1 MPINLEIQERD
12 LTIVLPLFN
21 KTLAYQLDMPNADYL
36 TNDLQECIL
45 CEQNIEKYNGKI
57 IFVTAGSMFLIEICD
72 IWFGGGGVFWTVFT
86 FFMTFWNEWNLDL

>member
-57 IFVTAGSMFLIEICD
+57 IFVTAGSMFLIEIGD
-72 IWFGGGGVFWTVFT
+72 IWFGVVGFLNCFLRFLWRSE
-86 FFMTFWNEWNLDL
+86 MNEI